1 MSQAVTKEIVSAE
14 LQKIDER
21 FDRLCDK
28 MDALAAEVRA
38 INLEM
43 AAFAE
48 ARARVWRDADRQ
60 DC

>member
-1 MSQAVTKEIVSAE
+1 MTEPVTKEMLLEALLE
-14 LQKIDER
+14 LHEDL
-21 FDRLCDK
+21 DRLCDE
-28 MDALAAEVRA
+28 MHALAAEVRA

-60 DC
+60 N